1 MKNHEQSWQRLV
13 AAARAAEGPQDESAP
28 LGFAVRVA
36 AQAFSGPRPGP
47 WGRWE
52 KFALRGLLAACGLC
66 LVAIALNYSGWSSD
80 RDDDVASAD
89 TVGEILDLSS

>member
-1 MKNHEQSWQRLV
+1 MKNPEQSWQRLA
-13 AAARAAEGPQDESAP
+13 AAARAAEGPRDETTP

-36 AQAFSGPRPGP
+36 ALGVAAPRPGA
-47 WGRWE
+47 WE
-52 KFALRGLLAACGLC
+52 KFAVRGLLAACGLC
-66 LVAIALNYSGWSSD
+66 LAAIALNYSGWSSD